1 MNKTNDPSLK
11 SWIEVAKDS
20 DFPIQNLPFGIAR
33 VYNSRNVAVTRIGD
47 YLIDLGRLEFLHV
60 FDDLE
65 YDFEDVF
72 NQSSLNQ
79 FIEMGRDAHLQIRRR
94 LQEVF
99 SVDYFK
105 GDEELLV
112 AIQAVA
118 VVYYKDV
125 TMLMPVKVTDYT
137 DFYSSIE
144 HATNVGKM
152 FRDPAN
158 ALLPNWRHLPVG
170 YHGRASSIV
179 VSGTNIHRPKGQ
191 TMPAGAEKPVFGPTA
206 MFDFELEMAFVVGK
220 STELGESVPAKEAEN
235 YIFGF
240 LLFNDLSARDIQ
252 SWEYVPLGPFLSK
265 NFGSVVS
272 PWIVTLDALEPFRIK
287 GPEQE
292 PEVLPYLK
300 TEGLR
305 NFNINLEV
313 IISPDSESAQIGNE
327 NLVCKSNF
335 SYMYWNICQQLAHHT
350 VNGCNIN
357 VGDLYASGT
366 ISGSEPGSYGSMLEL
381 TWRGSKPILLND
393 GTERKFIND
402 NDTLIIRGYAEKEGL
417 RIGFGECVT
426 KVLPAKPH

>member
-1 MNKTNDPSLK
+1 MSNNDNHQLT

-20 DFPIQNLPFGIAR
+20 DFPIQNLPYGIAKL
-33 VYNSRNVAVTRIGD
+33 SDGAMVAVTRIGD
-47 YLIDLGRLEFLHV
+47 HLIDLAALERLGYFLPTQFHLSGK
-60 FDDLE
+60 FR
-65 YDFEDVF
+65 
-72 NQSSLNQ
+72 QPTLNS
-79 FIEMGRDAHLQIRRR
+79 FIEMGKETHSAVRRR
-94 LQEVF
+94 LSDIF
-99 SVDYFK
+99 RHDNP
-105 GDEELLV
+105 ELRDKQGLRR
-112 AIQAVA
+112 I
-118 VVYYKDV
+118 VVIPV
-125 TMLMPVKVTDYT
+125 SEAQLLMPVKVTDYT

-179 VSGTNIHRPKGQ
+179 VSGTGIHRPNGQ
-191 TMPAGAEKPVFGPTA
+191 TLPAGADKPVFGPTK
-206 MFDFELEMAFVVGK
+206 MFDFELEMAFVTGK
-220 STELGESVPAKEAEN
+220 STELGDSIKASEAED

-272 PWIVTLDALEPFRIK
+272 PWIVTLDALEPFRVQ
-287 GPEQE
+287 GPEQD

-300 TEGLR
+300 TDGLR
-305 NFNINLEV
+305 NFDINLEV
-313 IISPDSESAQIGNE
+313 IIKPENGEE
-327 NLVCKSNF
+327 NLVCQSNF
-335 SYMYWNICQQLAHHT
+335 RYMYWNICQQLAHHT
-350 VNGCNIN
+350 VNGCNIT

-381 TWRGSKPILLND
+381 TWRGANPIQLND

-402 NDTLIIRGYAEKEGL
+402 NDTMIIRGFCKNNEL

-426 KVLPAKPH
+426 NVLPAKE